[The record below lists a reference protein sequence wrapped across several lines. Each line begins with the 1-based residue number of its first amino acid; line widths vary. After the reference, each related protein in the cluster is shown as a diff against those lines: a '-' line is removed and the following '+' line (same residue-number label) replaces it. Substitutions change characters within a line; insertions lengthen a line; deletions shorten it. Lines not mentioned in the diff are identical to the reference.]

1 MLRKSLVA
9 GQVFGNL
16 TVLGF
21 STKKRNSDDKILY
34 ECKCICGKYIDVE
47 ENQLKSGN
55 IRSCG
60 CRNKKIRNIKHD
72 LTYFIDRDFYQERRD
87 RIQEF
92 EIQKMVEE
100 IKGEKSELE
109 SPF

>member
-47 ENQLKSGN
+47 EN
-55 IRSCG
+55 
-60 CRNKKIRNIKHD
+60 
-72 LTYFIDRDFYQERRD
+72 
-87 RIQEF
+87 
-92 EIQKMVEE
+92 
-100 IKGEKSELE
+100 
-109 SPF
+109 